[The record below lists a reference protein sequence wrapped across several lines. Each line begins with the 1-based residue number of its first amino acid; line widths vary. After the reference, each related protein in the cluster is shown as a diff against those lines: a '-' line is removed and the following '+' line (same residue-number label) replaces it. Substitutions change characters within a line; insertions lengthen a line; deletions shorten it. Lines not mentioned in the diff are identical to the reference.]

1 MEINNPFERNT
12 QQTSLVFFSKA
23 GLSVYFLALILITL
37 SLAGCVTLTDFD
49 STQEYSSDVVST
61 LDPSTSLGQTF
72 ISRRPHLNG
81 ITVWISVPDTQSDH
95 QDTSGSNPIT
105 VKLFH
110 SPEDSASV
118 FSTTILAP
126 TSGNNIPVNISI
138 PHQDNPPEQNFY
150 LLLTKTAGSVQV
162 NGRNEDAYPHG
173 QAYISDRAVNADIAF
188 RLSYD
193 YDLAAF
199 AQDVTQNL
207 ASLWLAFPLLAV
219 VWLPGWLL
227 IEFCGLR
234 RQLDFGE
241 QTGLAVGISLAL
253 VPLVMLWTTILHLR
267 WTRSGVLIVAGIL
280 TALFCGRVINSLLI
294 PKLKPSHQ
302 ENSQSA
308 GQIPEVQP
316 TKKPILWASLTLLL
330 IFFFTLI
337 IRLIMVRDLATPAW
351 VDSVH
356 HALITRLI
364 LSAGSYPSSYL
375 PYWDFVPTAYHPGFH
390 GIAAAFTWLSTLTLD
405 RSLLIL
411 GQVLN
416 ALMVFPV
423 YLLAKSLTKQVSI
436 GLIAAVMIGFL
447 TPMPA
452 YYTSWG
458 RYTELAGLLI
468 LPAAFVL
475 VKLFIESPHSG
486 AKYWLILLSGIT
498 TGGLF
503 MVHYRVVLFLG
514 CLIFLCMVVY
524 SLGNKTAPFNRPVRE
539 LSSVLILALAGIL
552 LVSPWMF
559 QTVKNTILP
568 LISTSGSGSIPLF
581 QDFSWAYLTA
591 AMGKQ
596 TLVLAGLG
604 LIWGM
609 VRRERF
615 AYLLLSWVMLLF
627 FIANLVA
634 LSLPGGNLVNNTSVE
649 IMLFIPISILG
660 GYVIDQ
666 IISSWRSLPSKLV
679 TIPVTGIIFVI
690 LSLAA
695 YLGSRQLVSIINPV
709 TVLSRQAD
717 LPAMDWINL
726 KIPTNETIVINSFN
740 WGYGLYAGNDGG
752 YWISPLTGRLTI
764 PPPVLYGMDNEM
776 SKINGLVQQVVET
789 SSDPKKF
796 HDLLIAHQLRYIY
809 IGARGGII
817 SPQKLS
823 GSGLFEQLYQQDG
836 TWIFRV
842 KP

>member
-1 MEINNPFERNT
+1 MEINNRFEGNT
-12 QQTSLVFFSKA
+12 QQTSLVYLSKA
-23 GLSVYFLALILITL
+23 RLPVYFLALILITL
-37 SLAGCVTLTDFD
+37 SLAGCVTLADFN

-61 LDPSTSLGQTF
+61 LEASTSLGQTF
-72 ISRRPHLNG
+72 ISRRPRLNG
-81 ITVWISVPDTQSDH
+81 ITIWISVPDMQSNP
-95 QDTSGSNPIT
+95 QDTGGSNPIT
-105 VKLFH
+105 IKLFH
-110 SPEDSASV
+110 SPEELTPV

-126 TSGNNIPVNISI
+126 VSGNNIPVNISI
-138 PHQDNPPEQNFY
+138 PHQDNPPGQDFY
-150 LLLTKTAGSVQV
+150 LLLAKTAGSVQV

-173 QAYISDRAVNADIAF
+173 QAYISDRAINADIAF

-193 YDLAAF
+193 YDLGAV
-199 AQDVTQNL
+199 AQDVRQNL

-227 IEFCGLR
+227 IEFSGLR

-253 VPLVMLWTTILHLR
+253 VPVVTLWTSRFHLR
-267 WTRSGVLIVAGIL
+267 WTRNGLLIIAAVLTI
-280 TALFCGRVINSLLI
+280 LFCVRVVYSLLI
-294 PKLKPSHQ
+294 PKIKQRHQ
-302 ENSQSA
+302 GNLESA
-308 GQIPEVQP
+308 DQIPEVQP
-316 TKKPILWASLTLLL
+316 TKKLIPWASLTLLL
-330 IFFFTLI
+330 IFFFTLA

-375 PYWDFVPTAYHPGFH
+375 PYWDFAPTAYHPGFH
-390 GIAAAFTWLSTLTLD
+390 GIAAAFTWLSSLSLD

-423 YLLAKSLTKQVSI
+423 YLLAKSFTKQASI
-436 GLIAAVMIGFL
+436 GLIAAVMTGFI

-475 VKLFIESPHSG
+475 VKLFIETPRSG
-486 AKYWLILLSGIT
+486 VKYWLIPICGIT
-498 TGGLF
+498 AGGLF

-514 CLIFLCMVVY
+514 CLILLYMVVY
-524 SLGNKTAPFNRPVRE
+524 SLGNKTAPFNRPVRV

-552 LVSPWMF
+552 LVSPWLF
-559 QTVKNTILP
+559 QTVKNTVLP
-568 LISTSGSGSIPLF
+568 LISTSGSASIPLF

-591 AMGKQ
+591 AIGKQ

-604 LIWGM
+604 LVWGM

-615 AYLLLSWVMLLF
+615 AYLLLSWVVLLF
-627 FIANLVA
+627 FIANLAA

-649 IMLFIPISILG
+649 IMLFVPISILG
-660 GYVIDQ
+660 GYFIDQ
-666 IISSWRSLPSKLV
+666 IISSWRLLPSKLV
-679 TIPVTGIIFVI
+679 TIPVTGIIIII
-690 LSLAA
+690 LALFA

-717 LPAMDWINL
+717 LPAIEWINQN
-726 KIPTNETIVINSFN
+726 IPTNETIVINPFN

-752 YWISPLTGRLTI
+752 YWISPLTGRLTL
-764 PPPVLYGMDNEM
+764 PPPVLYGMSNEI

-796 HDLLIAHQLRYIY
+796 HDLLSADQLQYIY

-817 SPQKLS
+817 SPLKLS
-823 GSGLFEQLYQQDG
+823 GSGLFEQLYQHDG